1 MRRNLTTLLLL
12 FVLLSMTA
20 QNITF
25 EGHVIDD
32 EKNELIA
39 ATVRYFVDDSMLVK
53 GVTTDSKGEF
63 KFEVLQ
69 NERASKLV
77 FSYIGYKELVIN
89 IQPTKESAVR
99 LGDIVMKKDA
109 VQIHEV
115 TVLGENQVR
124 TEDKLMVYPTKDEL
138 RHAYDGYSA
147 LDALMVPGLNVNTFN
162 HSINYMNQTVLLC
175 INGREATQD
184 EVRDQNAKYIKRVD
198 IYQMGKP
205 EFPQAATVI
214 DYIMKERDYAGTVA
228 FNVNHHLTRPE
239 GNGRLSTQ
247 YHQGKSEFAI
257 SLSGGYK
264 NNEWK
269 NDGHTIT
276 TYCFPNNTIEKT
288 IKFLPSED
296 DGHNLNG
303 YANYIFKDKTQNF
316 YASLRLNHKE
326 AEGDGWSNFQ
336 YNVAPTLFTKQ
347 ENTASNS
354 INPAL
359 KLQYG
364 ITLPNDQN
372 LRLDVY
378 GSYGDNDYN
387 RWYEHRKD
395 EILIDSY
402 ANSTDENS
410 YYFQGKLNYT
420 KILKNKSSINIDLNQ
435 DFTHTDNQNIRG
447 ENKYEVSLRKSN
459 TRLNATY
466 NYRIRNRFNIQAR
479 LAGHMSYVKTGSY
492 NITNYFFTP
501 SIRLSYIYKK
511 HSFSLQGQAS
521 SIEASNSN
529 RTGDEYRINEYEV
542 MRGNP
547 ELKDYVRYYFVFDH
561 TWNISKYFTWMTY
574 ATFEINTDYIY
585 RTCEYDASRNSLIWK
600 MQNSGTNWMQHY
612 EAFAQWNILPQK
624 LYIRTGLLY
633 NYNKINIPETYYY
646 DGLYFSGSI
655 VYHNKGFRMRAGI
668 LTQPEHV
675 NPQTGVKIKN
685 PAQLNLSASYSI
697 NNWNISVNY
706 VNPYSA
712 RSKGNLDL
720 GIYKQNFTE
729 HISRLY
735 DNFGL
740 VSVSY
745 RFNYGKK
752 KHKFDNTQVIDVNQ
766 TTISQ

>member
-1 MRRNLTTLLLL
+1 MRYLFTFYFLLIFILKCNC
-12 FVLLSMTA
+12 
-20 QNITF
+20 QNIT
-25 EGHVIDD
+25 GHITDN
-32 EKNELIA
+32 EKNDLIS
-39 ATVRYFVDDSMLVK
+39 ATVRYYVDDSVFVK
-53 GVTTDSKGEF
+53 GVTSNGKGEF
-63 KFEVLQ
+63 KLEVPQ
-69 NERASKLV
+69 NDKASKLV
-77 FSYIGYKELVIN
+77 FSYIGYKNLTIN
-89 IQPTKESAVR
+89 IQPTKEKNIR

-109 VQIHEV
+109 VQIQEV

-124 TEDKLMVYPTKDEL
+124 TEDKLMVYPTKEEL

-147 LDALMVPGLNVNTFN
+147 LDVLMLPGLNVNTFN
-162 HSINYMNQTVLLC
+162 NTINYMNQSVLLC

-184 EVRDQNAKYIKRVD
+184 EVRDLNAKDIKRVD
-198 IYQMGKP
+198 LFYSGKP
-205 EFPQAATVI
+205 EYPQASVVI
-214 DYIMKERDYAGTVA
+214 DYILKERNYAGTVA
-228 FNVNHHLTRPE
+228 FNINHHLTRPE

-269 NDGHTIT
+269 NEGQTIT

-288 IKFLPSED
+288 INFLPSED
-296 DGHNLNG
+296 DGHNLKG
-303 YANYIFKDKTQNF
+303 YANYIFKDKKQNF

-336 YNVAPTLFTKQ
+336 YNAAPTLFTKQ
-347 ENTASNS
+347 ENTASS
-354 INPAL
+354 SLNPAL

-372 LRLDVY
+372 LRLDIY

-387 RWYEHRKD
+387 RWYEHRQD
-395 EILIDSY
+395 EIIIDSY

-410 YYFQGKLNYT
+410 YYLQGKLNYT
-420 KILKNKSSINIDLNQ
+420 KVFKNKSSINIDLNQ
-435 DFTHTDNQNIRG
+435 DFTHTENLNLRG
-447 ENKYEVSLRKSN
+447 EDKYDVSLRKSN

-466 NYRIRNRFNIQAR
+466 NYRIRKRFNIQAR
-479 LAGHMSYVKTGSY
+479 IAGHMSYVKTGNN
-492 NITNYFFTP
+492 NIRNYFFTP
-501 SIRLSYIYKK
+501 SIKMSYRYKK
-511 HSFSLQGQAS
+511 HTFSLQGQAS

-529 RTGDEYRINEYEV
+529 RTGDEYRINEYEI

-547 ELKDYVRYYFVFDH
+547 ELKDYISYYFVFDH

-585 RTCEYDASRNSLIWK
+585 RTWEYDASRNSLIWK

-612 EAFAQWNILPQK
+612 EAFAQWNIIPK
-624 LYIRTGLLY
+624 KMYIRTGVLY

-655 VYHNKGFRMRAGI
+655 VYQNKGFRMRAGI

-675 NPQTGVKIKN
+675 NPQTGMKSKN
-685 PAQLNLSASYSI
+685 PAQMDLSASYSI
-697 NNWNISVNY
+697 NNWNISINY
-706 VNPYSA
+706 VNPYNA
-712 RSKGNLDL
+712 KSKGSLDL
-720 GIYKQNFTE
+720 GIYKQKITE
-729 HISRLY
+729 HIPRLY
-735 DNFGL
+735 DNLGL
-740 VSVSY
+740 INIAY

-752 KHKFDNTQVIDVNQ
+752 KHKFDNTQVIDVNK
-766 TTISQ
+766 TTISEQ